1 MDLVK
6 KLKDTT
12 LAIIPV
18 DIIVV
23 LLHFT
28 IAPIPIVVLIEFL
41 IGSIFVIIGLG
52 VFLAGADIGIVPAGE
67 LLGSSLTKTRNLP
80 LILIVIIV
88 TGFIVTFAEP
98 NLKVQGDIVEAVTGG
113 IKSLTV
119 VLTVSV
125 AIGIFLALAVSRI
138 FFKIPFKLIIV
149 ICYCLALFITA
160 FIDPV
165 YVSIAFDSSG
175 ASTGP
180 LTVPFFI
187 ALGIGIS
194 SVRGDKG
201 ADDDSFGTTGITAVG
216 PILGM
221 AICGLF
227 LGKNGLASP
236 ETSSAVIIST
246 ESQSAIYKYL
256 STMLQTTKNV
266 TIALSPMAGLLAAF
280 QIFLLKLPPA
290 QIRRVFIGLIYA
302 WLGLILFFIGANTGF
317 IPAGRAIGEALGALS
332 FNWILIPIGCILG
345 SIIVCSEPAM
355 WVLTEQVEEVSAG
368 NIRKPILL
376 TSVAIGVSVGVG
388 LSMWRVLSGFSIWY
402 LIAPSFFIAIFL
414 SLFSPKLFSAIAFD
428 SGSVATGPVSAAFI
442 LPITLGAAQTSGG
455 SPALDAFGLIA
466 MIAVAPPI
474 SIQILGI
481 IFKHKELL
489 IEKRRKKALG
499 ANKI

>member
-1 MDLVK
+1 MDLIK
-6 KLKDTT
+6 KLKDTA

-28 IAPIPIVVLIEFL
+28 IVPIPIITLIEFL
-41 IGSIFVIIGLG
+41 IGSVFVVLGLSI
-52 VFLAGADIGIVPAGE
+52 FLAGADIGIVPAGE
-67 LLGSSLTKTRNLP
+67 LLGASLTKTRNLP
-80 LILIVIIV
+80 FIIIVIIV

-98 NLKVQGDIVEAVTGG
+98 NLKVQGDLVESVTGN
-113 IKSLTV
+113 IKSSTV
-119 VLTVSV
+119 VFTVSI
-125 AIGIFLALAVSRI
+125 AIGIFLAIALSRI
-138 FFKIPFKLIIV
+138 LLQIPFKLIII
-149 ICYCLALFITA
+149 ICYGLVLIFAA

-187 ALGIGIS
+187 ALGIGIA
-194 SVRGDKG
+194 SVRGDKS
-201 ADDDSFGTTGITAVG
+201 ADDDSFGTTGIAAVG

-221 AICGLF
+221 AICSLF
-227 LGKNGLASP
+227 LGKNGLD
-236 ETSSAVIIST
+236 TSIST
-246 ESQSAIYKYL
+246 DASVIPTDNQNALYKYFL
-256 STMLQTTKNV
+256 TMLQTTKNV
-266 TIALSPMAGLLAAF
+266 TIALSPMAALIAAF

-290 QIRRVFIGLIYA
+290 QIRRVFTGLIYA

-317 IPAGRAIGEALGALS
+317 IPAGKAIGEGIGALS
-332 FNWILIPIGCILG
+332 YNWILIPIGCILG

-376 TSVAIGVSVGVG
+376 TSVALGVSVGVG
-388 LSMWRVLSGFSIWY
+388 LSMWRVLAGFSIWF
-402 LIAPSFFIAIFL
+402 LIAPAFIGAMFL
-414 SLFSPKLFSAIAFD
+414 SFFSPKLFSAIAFD

-455 SPALDAFGLIA
+455 NPALDAFGLIA

-481 IFKHKELL
+481 IFERKERIMKKNSL
-489 IEKRRKKALG
+489 RREA
-499 ANKI
+499 